1 MRYGA
6 NRIPHLHTNP
16 ARHSS
21 AYRNQYAN
29 SPTRTTESKI
39 RLSISRGTSSY
50 QPGHYEISG
59 QQGKLLSIFKVDAHL
74 GEHANAGE
82 ALETWPT
89 EIARLREI
97 RKINK
102 ADKLQDKIDT
112 LRDLTTKERS

>member
-1 MRYGA
+1 M
-6 NRIPHLHTNP
+6 
-16 ARHSS
+16 
-21 AYRNQYAN
+21 
-29 SPTRTTESKI
+29 

-59 QQGKLLSIFKVDAHL
+59 QQGKRLSIFKVDAHL
-74 GEHANAGE
+74 GEHANADE

-102 ADKLQDKIDT
+102 ADKLQDKLDT
-112 LRDLTTKERS
+112 LRDLPTKERS